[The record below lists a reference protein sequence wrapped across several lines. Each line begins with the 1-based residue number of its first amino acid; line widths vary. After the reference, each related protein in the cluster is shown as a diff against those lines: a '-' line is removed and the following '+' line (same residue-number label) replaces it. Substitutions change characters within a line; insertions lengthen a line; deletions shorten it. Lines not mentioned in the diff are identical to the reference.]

1 MSRRLK
7 SSYEDSTHVDGH
19 LLGWPPHFPNLPHHK
34 ISQTMKVY
42 IVNTKLLTEEEQD
55 LYIPKIPDEQ
65 FIAIAR
71 RSGDVFTERGFENA
85 YNQDPLFDF
94 VNSFIRFIED

>member
-1 MSRRLK
+1 MK
-7 SSYEDSTHVDGH
+7 SIYEDATHVDGH
-19 LLGWPPHFPNLPHHK
+19 LLGWPPPFPDLSNHK

-55 LYIPKIPDEQ
+55 LYIPKISDEQ
-65 FIAIAR
+65 FIDIAR

>member
-7 SSYEDSTHVDGH
+7 SIYEDATHVDGH
-19 LLGWPPHFPNLPHHK
+19 LLGWPPHFSHLPNHK

-55 LYIPKIPDEQ
+55 LYIPKISDEQ
-65 FIAIAR
+65 FIDIAR
-71 RSGDVFTERGFENA
+71 RSGDVFTEKGFENA

>member
-1 MSRRLK
+1 MSRQLK
-7 SSYEDSTHVDGH
+7 SSYEHATNGDGH
-19 LLGWPPHFPNLPHHK
+19 LLGWPPHLFNLPNNK
-34 ISQTMKVY
+34 MQKTMKVY

-55 LYIPKIPDEQ
+55 LYIPKISDEQ
-65 FIAIAR
+65 FIDIAR